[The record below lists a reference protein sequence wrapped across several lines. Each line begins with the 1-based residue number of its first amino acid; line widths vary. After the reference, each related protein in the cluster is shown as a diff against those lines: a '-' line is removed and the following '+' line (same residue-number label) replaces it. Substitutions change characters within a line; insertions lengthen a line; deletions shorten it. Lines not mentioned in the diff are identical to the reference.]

1 MTSSIPWLPDAVA
14 CLTSQIL
21 MNMVSSHAAINPA
34 PQVQIDSFNDF
45 VDKKLPHIIH
55 EYASVEF
62 NAVKKKEKH
71 CITFGDVRMLRPTH
85 KESDGRVS
93 DVFPDECRLRDLSYT
108 ASVLVDVRHTIYA
121 VRAATA
127 DENEDKL
134 TLMEEHSYRQV
145 PLMELPIMVGSRFC
159 HLHWNP
165 VRKDEC
171 QYDYGGYF
179 IIKGVERIIQIHED
193 LRHNVDLVF
202 AYKQPNKFGFR
213 CEIRSRQ
220 QSKYRSSSTLYAMI
234 STPKGGSSHDIFIVL
249 PFLQSLEI
257 PVMMIFRLL
266 GFEDHACIVQS
277 ILGDA
282 AAQSVLYPALLRI
295 LQHTSNAVTLENIYE
310 FIGGSVQLSQK
321 QSVNTAL
328 KRERHVTHLLSN
340 ELLPQHGCTN
350 TPTVILKKFRHL
362 CIIVRRLLQADYDAS
377 KIPNWNGKPSMIQRC
392 VELDDRDDYSN
403 KILSLAGPMMAML
416 FRQLFRKFIKT
427 VRMYLF
433 KTVEN
438 RKEPC
443 LNLNIVE
450 VVRSHRITSAIMTA
464 FRGNWSAHRQ
474 GSHSAATQV
483 LQRTNVWSKDG
494 QIRRI
499 LTQMCKEGKA
509 TEVRQLH
516 PSAWGVVCPSET
528 PEGASCGLVNNLS
541 NFAHVRTETT
551 GDHLIWTLIH
561 LVGVQPF
568 DNTMVHIPFEQLV
581 FVNGDII
588 GIAINPDTVVRRGR
602 AARRNMCLPFDV
614 SISQSKYG
622 VHFDGDAGGCMRPV
636 FVVEMMHKLAGV
648 LQEVSESPVKHLW
661 STLLHS
667 GVIEFLDKKEE
678 QHMRIA
684 VTADELLSDEC
695 LEQPYTH
702 MEILP
707 SSILGLC
714 ASLIPFSEHNQA
726 PRNTYQSAMV
736 KQAIAVI
743 STTYQRRFDTQM
755 NIPHFNQR
763 AVCQTTYDSITHSND
778 LPLGT
783 NAVVAILAYSGYNQ
797 EDSVILNKSAV
808 ERGLFRSTHY
818 CVHNA
823 YERTVGSDREKIKNP
838 HSVPDCV
845 GMHQGDYSKLDA
857 DGVVAP
863 GTRVKAGDV
872 IIGKTMTSA
881 RAGGTG
887 NVQERCRSIVLRSG
901 QYTVDKVMM
910 TSDKD
915 GNKSVTVRLR
925 DDRIPMC
932 ADKVSSRHGQ
942 KGTIGMIMPQVDMP
956 FSAETGMT
964 PDIIMSPHAIPS
976 RMTVAHLMEGL
987 AGKTGLLLGKFVDA
1001 TPFRNVTVDSI
1012 SEYLHAAGFQRHGNE
1027 RLINGKTGEMMEAQV
1042 FVGCIYYQRLK
1053 HMVVDKMHARTT
1065 GRVAMTTRQ
1074 PIEGRAQGG
1083 GLRMGEM
1090 ERDSLLTHGAA
1101 ETLTERLS
1109 SDSFEMPLCLKC
1121 GMIAENA
1128 HDETFGATVRG
1139 KKAYCRS
1146 CDSYDVRM
1154 KRVPYPYKLLLQEL
1168 HGIHVQVRHRMGTG
1182 TTGLLESRERVRE
1195 QTSDDNEDENKHDN
1209 EVSGE
1214 DDEDQ
1219 DEMSE
1224 NDNEEEGTRNLEEV
1238 VLSNGKC
1245 VLDQDDEM
1253 VDARDDD
1260 NSWNDSDDNIE
1271 MDFVEND
1278 DSVDDDL

>member
-1 MTSSIPWLPDAVA
+1 MSVPSLQDAIA
-14 CLTSQIL
+14 ELTSQIL
-21 MNMVSSHAAINPA
+21 MNMVASHASINPA
-34 PQVQIDSFNDF
+34 PQLQIDSFNDF
-45 VDKKLPHIIH
+45 VEKKLPHIIH

-62 NAVKKKEKH
+62 NATKKKERH

-121 VRAATA
+121 VTPNA
-127 DENEDKL
+127 DVESEAQY
-134 TLMEEHSYRQV
+134 TLLEEHSYRQV

-165 VRKDEC
+165 VCKDEC
-171 QYDYGGYF
+171 EYDYGGYF

-202 AYKQPNKFGFR
+202 AYKQPHKFGFR

-220 QSKYRSSSTLYAMI
+220 ESKYRSSSTLHVMI
-234 STPKGGSSHDIFIVL
+234 SMLKGGCSHEIAVVL
-249 PFLQSLEI
+249 PFLQALEI
-257 PVMMIFRLL
+257 PVMMVFRLL
-266 GFEDHACIVQS
+266 GFEDHGVIMRS
-277 ILGDA
+277 ILGHA
-282 AAQSVLYPALLRI
+282 AEHSELYPSLLRI
-295 LQHTSNAVTLENIYE
+295 LQHTSSAMPLENVYD
-310 FIGGSVQLSQK
+310 FIGGSVQMSQK
-321 QSVNTAL
+321 QMLNTPL
-328 KRERHVTHLLSN
+328 KRERHVTHLLCN
-340 ELLPQHGCTN
+340 ELLPQHGCSN
-350 TPTVILKKFRHL
+350 SKPVVMKKFRHL
-362 CIIVRRLLQADYDAS
+362 SIIVRRLLQADFDAS
-377 KIPNWNGKPSMIQRC
+377 KIPNWSGKPSMVHRC

-403 KILSLAGPMMAML
+403 KVMSLAGPMMAML

-438 RKEPC
+438 RKERC

-450 VVRSHRITSAIMTA
+450 AVRSNRITSAVMTA

-483 LQRTNVWSKDG
+483 LQRTNVWSKDA

-516 PSAWGVVCPSET
+516 PSAWGIVCPSET

-541 NFAHVRTETT
+541 NFAHIRTETPS
-551 GDHLIWTLIH
+551 DHLIWTLVTCI
-561 LVGVQPF
+561 GVQPF
-568 DNTMVHIPFEQLV
+568 NDTMADVPFEQLV

-588 GIAINPDTVVRRGR
+588 GMTADPVETVRRGR
-602 AARRNMCLPFDV
+602 AARRSMCLPPDV

-622 VHFDGDAGGCMRPV
+622 VRFDGDAGGCMRPV
-636 FVVEMMHKLAGV
+636 FVVSMMHKLAAV
-648 LQEVSESPVKHLW
+648 FREVSESPMKQVW
-661 STLLHS
+661 ASLLQS
-667 GVIEFLDKKEE
+667 GVIELLDKKEE

-684 VTADELLSDEC
+684 VTSDELLSDMC
-695 LEQPYTH
+695 VEQPYTH

-778 LPLGT
+778 LPLGI

-818 CVHNA
+818 CVYNA
-823 YERTVGSDREKIKNP
+823 YERTVGTDREKIKNP
-838 HSVPDCV
+838 QSSSDCV

-857 DGVVAP
+857 DGVVSP
-863 GTRVKAGDV
+863 GMRVGTGDV

-881 RAGGTG
+881 RAGGAG
-887 NVQERCRSIVLRSG
+887 SVQERCRSIVLRSG

-942 KGTIGMIMPQVDMP
+942 KGTIGMIMPQIDMP
-956 FSAETGMT
+956 FSAETGMS

-1128 HDETFGATVRG
+1128 HDESFGTTVRG
-1139 KKAYCRS
+1139 KKAYCRP
-1146 CDSYDVRM
+1146 CDSYEVRM

-1168 HGIHVQVRHRMGTG
+1168 HGIHVQVRHRMGVRSTG
-1182 TTGLLESRERVRE
+1182 VYCAPNTGENSTTVSDVLETQIENDSEE
-1195 QTSDDNEDENKHDN
+1195 GSED
-1209 EVSGE
+1209 VGGGE
-1214 DDEDQ
+1214 DGDGDVDEDGAEDGVDEGSGKFVIVSHDMDVDRDDDCDVWQ
-1219 DEMSE
+1219 DDDMEANLSDANDDSE
-1224 NDNEEEGTRNLEEV
+1224 ND
-1238 VLSNGKC
+1238 
-1245 VLDQDDEM
+1245 D
-1253 VDARDDD
+1253 
-1260 NSWNDSDDNIE
+1260 
-1271 MDFVEND
+1271 
-1278 DSVDDDL
+1278 